1 MTEPFAARQRTYSD
15 RVEAAC
21 DRWLPD
27 AERNPQR
34 LHAAMRYAVL
44 GGGKH
49 LRPLLIYAAGETLGL
64 GPERLD
70 GPAAAVEIIHAY
82 SLIHDDLPAMDDDD
96 LRRGRPTCHIAF
108 DEATAILAGDALQ
121 PLAFEILANDPAM
134 ACSPAAR
141 LAMVRMLA
149 RACGSAGMAG
159 GQAMDLAAV
168 GRSLGIAEV
177 ESMHIHKT
185 GALIR
190 VCLQLACAV
199 AETLPADTATALDHY
214 GKCVGLAFQI
224 HDDVLDEEGDT
235 ATLGKTGGADRARGK
250 PTYPAVIGLADA
262 KAHARALADEA
273 LASLEPLGGAADPLR
288 ELAEFVVSRGH

>member
-1 MTEPFAARQRTYSD
+1 MSKGFESRIGAYGA

-21 DRWLPD
+21 DHWLPASD
-27 AERNPQR
+27 RPPQR
-34 LHAAMRYAVL
+34 LHSAMRYAVL

-64 GPERLD
+64 APERLD

-82 SLIHDDLPAMDDDD
+82 SLIHDDLPAMDDDE

-121 PLAFEILANDPAM
+121 PLAFEILANDPTI

-141 LAMVRMLA
+141 LQMVRLLA

-168 GRSLGIAEV
+168 GRTLTLAEV

-199 AETLPADTATALDHY
+199 AETLPADTAAALDHY

-250 PTYPAVIGLADA
+250 PTYPAVIGLTDA

-273 LASLEPLGGAADPLR
+273 LATLESMGDAAQALR
-288 ELAEFVVSRGH
+288 YLAEFVVSRGH